1 MKATAARTYPELE
14 IAGLVSCARPVGRVV
29 TGGVEKVAQ
38 AAGREAERGRQ
49 AERPQDIPKPGWRD
63 IMWRVKAETTDDHVS
78 MVAASIAFYGLLA
91 IFPAIAAMISIWG
104 LLFDPQQIAQQ
115 MESVTGALPEDAAGI
130 INDQVQAVAAG
141 AGTGVSIA
149 AIVGILLALYSASKG
164 MQAMI
169 EGLNII
175 YDEEEQRGFI
185 KLSLVTLIL
194 TVGLIVMMIVA
205 LTTIAVIPALLGNLG
220 LGEVFRTLL
229 DYARWPVLVV
239 VALVGLAVLYRYA
252 PSRAAP
258 QWQWVSAGALT
269 ATVLWLIGSIAFS
282 IYVRNFGSYNETY
295 GSLGAV
301 VILLMWFWLSAFI
314 VLLGAELNCEIE
326 RQTERDTTTGRS
338 KPRGERGAYAADTVG
353 EKP

>member
-1 MKATAARTYPELE
+1 
-14 IAGLVSCARPVGRVV
+14 
-29 TGGVEKVAQ
+29 
-38 AAGREAERGRQ
+38 
-49 AERPQDIPKPGWRD
+49 
-63 IMWRVKAETTDDHVS
+63 MWRVKAEITDDHVS

-115 MESVTGALPEDAAGI
+115 IESVTGALPEAAAGI

-149 AIVGILLALYSASKG
+149 AIIGILLALYSASKG

-239 VALVGLAVLYRYA
+239 VALVGLAFLYRYA

>member
-1 MKATAARTYPELE
+1 MRTAGW
-14 IAGLVSCARPVGRVV
+14 AGCSA
-29 TGGVEKVAQ
+29 GGVEKVAQ
-38 AAGREAERGRQ
+38 AAGRDAGRGRQ
-49 AERPQDIPKPGWRD
+49 AERPGDIPKPGWRD
-63 IMWRVKAETTDDHVS
+63 ILWRTKDEISDDHVS

-91 IFPAIAAMISIWG
+91 IFPAIAAMISVWG

-115 MESVTGALPEDAAGI
+115 IESVTGTLPEGAAGI
-130 INDQVQAVAAG
+130 INDQVEAVAAG
-141 AGTGVSIA
+141 AGTGVSVA

-164 MQAMI
+164 MKAMI

-185 KLSLVTLIL
+185 KLNLVTLIL
-194 TVGLIVMMIVA
+194 TLGLIAMMIVA
-205 LTTIAVIPALLGNLG
+205 LGTITVIPALLGNLG

-239 VALVGLAVLYRYA
+239 VALVGLAILYRYA
-252 PSRAAP
+252 PSRDAP
-258 QWQWVSAGALT
+258 QWQWVSPGAVT

-326 RQTERDTTTGRS
+326 RQTERDTTAGRP